1 MNKAGRIEKLEQ
13 EILKQKVCA
22 DLAAQATQLVMGDGN
37 LDSQIV
43 FVGEAPGKNED
54 LQGKPFVGASGK
66 FLTRCWP
73 QWACDAPMT
82 SISPIC

>member
-1 MNKAGRIEKLEQ
+1 MDKAGQIEKLKQ

-54 LQGKPFVGASGK
+54 L
-66 FLTRCWP
+66 
-73 QWACDAPMT
+73 
-82 SISPIC
+82 SISLILLSIVHLTTVTHCPRKSENSGHI